1 MEFFKQLDYQSAQT
15 AVDQLRL
22 DLPKY
27 QLIHVANFKFD
38 VPAAAFY
45 QSASDQLGVIH
56 AIDEDKATGTLTG
69 ERWIDIT
76 FDPAEPNK
84 YRSANVRQPFHTDD
98 SYIEI
103 PGAEGRVTFFY
114 CEAQAS
120 FGGATTFLHS
130 NDILEPMKIDAEDT
144 LFEDLQKIPVRFEKG
159 GSEKVRP
166 ILNKDQD
173 GWIWTWNWHC
183 VDQENNSKEAL
194 DIAQRFHNFLESRIY
209 PAGLAKAVQLK
220 PGEAVLFHDHRL
232 LHGRNAYFTNVVGG
246 RKLIKGAFELK
257 N

>member
-1 MEFFKQLDYQSAQT
+1 MQFLKKIEYINSSNALAELKINLAT
-15 AVDQLRL
+15 HE
-22 DLPKY
+22 
-27 QLIHVANFKFD
+27 LIHIANFTFD
-38 VPAAAFY
+38 VPAEEFY
-45 QSASDQLGVIH
+45 KSASDQLGIIH
-56 AIDEDKATGTLTG
+56 AIDEDKATGALTG

-114 CEAQAS
+114 CVAQAS
-120 FGGATTFLHS
+120 KGGATTFLTS
-130 NDILEPMKIDAEDT
+130 ENILEPLKIDGEDK
-144 LFEDLQKIPVRFEKG
+144 LLEDIQKIPIKFEKG
-159 GSEKVRP
+159 GSEKIRP
-166 ILNKDQD
+166 ILNKDND

-183 VDQENNSKEAL
+183 VDQKNNTPEAL
-194 DIAQRFHNFLESRIY
+194 DVATRFHNFLENRVFL
-209 PAGLAKAVQLK
+209 AGLATGIELK

-232 LHGRNAYFTNVVGG
+232 LHGRNAYFTSQAGG

-257 N
+257 